1 MVGKKNYNT
10 VINTERRMYSSD
22 IAGVFI
28 QQLRN
33 SSSNDDKQD
42 TNSQVFTICCW
53 RSAPEMW
60 KLCTQ
65 GVIEISAL

>member
-1 MVGKKNYNT
+1 
-10 VINTERRMYSSD
+10 MYSSD

-28 QQLRN
+28 QRPADIVLRN

-42 TNSQVFTICCW
+42 SNSQVFTICCW

-60 KLCTQ
+60 KLCT
-65 GVIEISAL
+65 